1 MSSLP
6 IRIIL
11 LRTLSMRDK
20 GTMNERCTR
29 MNYSAGSF
37 SIIDFM
43 VIRVTIVF
51 CSSKWIFR

>member
-1 MSSLP
+1 
-6 IRIIL
+6 
-11 LRTLSMRDK
+11 MRDK

-29 MNYSAGSF
+29 MNCSAGSF